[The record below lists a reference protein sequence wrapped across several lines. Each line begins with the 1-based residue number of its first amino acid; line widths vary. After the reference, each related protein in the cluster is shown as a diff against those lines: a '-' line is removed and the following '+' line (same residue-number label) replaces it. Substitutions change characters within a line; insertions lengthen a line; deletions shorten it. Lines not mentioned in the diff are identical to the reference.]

1 AEEMSPIVARLR
13 LSDEWRDGRPDPLD
27 EVRGNGLFVGGR
39 LRRLCE
45 PRGLAQV
52 LFEPISGVLSGLDD
66 TRHRLAPGFKEAAVG
81 GRVIKSRGARLLP
94 SADAISEAQLAL
106 RTVEIAPTPR
116 LPLSDPWHRVPSPSP
131 SGSRLVRLQ
140 PLPLAAAPLPRWLRC
155 RRAPSRSPLQP
166 CSRST

>member
-1 AEEMSPIVARLR
+1 GGR
-13 LSDEWRDGRPDPLD
+13 GRPDRSE
-27 EVRGNGLFVGGR
+27 EVGGKGFLVGGR
-39 LRRLCE
+39 LGR
-45 PRGLAQV
+45 PGGPGGPAQV

-131 SGSRLVRLQ
+131 S
-140 PLPLAAAPLPRWLRC
+140 
-155 RRAPSRSPLQP
+155 
-166 CSRST
+166 